1 MILWSCAN
9 DDNLQEVLPVNSENT
24 EESLYLENG
33 NEVIIYSNGVAVEKL
48 PDGRIVWDGTGLEP
62 FDSHSIMIYG
72 SCEAACA
79 LTEGVSYMWKNRTGP
94 HGMLT
99 ILGCQRWISL
109 H

>member
-62 FDSHSIMIYG
+62 FLI
-72 SCEAACA
+72 C
-79 LTEGVSYMWKNRTGP
+79 T
-94 HGMLT
+94 
-99 ILGCQRWISL
+99 RWQASFYRA
-109 H
+109 